1 MPEAKAR
8 KVRKRRA
15 LLKQAPRKLRAKDL
29 NQDPSRKRRAR
40 MLPVPRNPRNKIAN
54 CSVIICDSFFKL

>member
-1 MPEAKAR
+1 MPEAKAK

-15 LLKQAPRKLRAKDL
+15 LLKQAPRKPRAKDL

-54 CSVIICDSFFKL
+54 VL

>member
-1 MPEAKAR
+1 MPEATAK

-15 LLKQAPRKLRAKDL
+15 LIKQAPRKPRAKDL
-29 NQDPSRKRRAR
+29 NRDPSRKRRAR